1 MPRCNAAVFLP
12 YLNPA
17 LDEFQINTPLRVA
30 VFLAQVAHES
40 SELTQLSENLN
51 YSIAGLMK
59 TWPERFQSVEAANR
73 YAHQPEKI
81 ANFVYADRMGNG
93 SETSGDG
100 WRYRGAGAIQLTGKS
115 NQQAF
120 SDYSGVPLDAIS
132 AWLLQP
138 EGAIRSAGWFWMT
151 SHLNALADSED
162 FLAVTKR
169 VNGGYTGLAD
179 RQEYYRT
186 AQVVLA

>member
-40 SELTQLSENLN
+40 SELTQLSENLH

-73 YAHQPEKI
+73 YAHPVGIHKI
-81 ANFVYADRMGNG
+81 
-93 SETSGDG
+93 GDLF
-100 WRYRGAGAIQLTGKS
+100 WLVSI
-115 NQQAF
+115 F
-120 SDYSGVPLDAIS
+120 IS
-132 AWLLQP
+132 A
-138 EGAIRSAGWFWMT
+138 F
-151 SHLNALADSED
+151 
-162 FLAVTKR
+162 
-169 VNGGYTGLAD
+169 D
-179 RQEYYRT
+179 RLESLRPS
-186 AQVVLA
+186 LH